1 MFTSLEKVF
10 FQPEGEK
17 HRLFPLLMYG
27 ATLLTDVPGLVRAE
41 FLLFEWIFVTITV
54 SKGLFMFGLF
64 FRLLSFEASE
74 SFGRVTYRR

>member
-54 SKGLFMFGLF
+54 SKGLFYVSVVFS
-64 FRLLSFEASE
+64 SFV
-74 SFGRVTYRR
+74 F